1 MKDTNILTL
10 IKNRKSIRKYQDKP
24 IPKKIIDKIIEAGIW
39 GPSVPSFLRIQ
50 PWKFIVITDK
60 KMINK
65 ISGLILKKS
74 KQSGAGVNILLRSSA
89 NIVGNAQAIF
99 AIYNSGDMEKMK
111 NKFRELYLNFAQVIQ
126 RAELSAISAAIQNM
140 ILMAESLGVGSCW
153 LDMPLFCSKEIN
165 KLLNTNNELIAFL
178 TLGYPAEKGWRSQR
192 KPLSDT
198 VRHIR

>member
-1 MKDTNILTL
+1 
-10 IKNRKSIRKYQDKP
+10 
-24 IPKKIIDKIIEAGIW
+24 
-39 GPSVPSFLRIQ
+39 
-50 PWKFIVITDK
+50 
-60 KMINK
+60 MINK

-192 KPLSDT
+192 KPLSET